1 MLGSRGVLVRVEYK
15 EWEGLHAHVL
25 RTCVRTCAQLG
36 IQTLTRVTVTAN
48 AAYAMR
54 GSYSATAS
62 SRLSRDIMER
72 FPHLLVGKEQNK
84 VWRSSAH
91 ASTAQEKEK
100 QQLVT
105 RHLVSPPFVLFILAH
120 ARTIVIVRARDNAR
134 SVT

>member
-1 MLGSRGVLVRVEYK
+1 
-15 EWEGLHAHVL
+15 
-25 RTCVRTCAQLG
+25 
-36 IQTLTRVTVTAN
+36 VTI
-48 AAYAMR
+48 
-54 GSYSATAS
+54 ATS
-62 SRLSRDIMER
+62 VSIT
-72 FPHLLVGKEQNK
+72 HIVGKEQNK